1 MKNRA
6 TILVF
11 VQDYKLNPFIDAIV
25 QIRDLDARKWQN
37 VSYDKNTQRFALREL
52 KPGRYELRVR
62 GEKGW
67 TEDVRTLMLHVGNNS
82 IFSTLAPEGT
92 PYYIGVDREKV
103 YFQPDESKILLYAQG
118 KDLHQILPKLIE
130 KAGLKL
136 GDPLVPPRQKVQQ
149 DNATF
154 VISLPKSAT
163 ERKNALANLYNVI
176 KEQFPNVGLTGRL
189 AAPMFRGE
197 NAVEGLTNQLVVKF
211 ESSVTE
217 QMAEQI
223 ANRYKFIVVRR
234 VNYLGNAYLWESGDI
249 PSYGLLKVARELI
262 NNFPVL
268 YAEPNVLIQ
277 LEQDVYN
284 PNDYLY
290 AEQQHLQVIHA
301 DDAWDTLDNI
311 NVNLRAGSPNVTI
324 AVFDGDGVSPN
335 HPDLTGNLTD
345 GTAKMVANFD
355 FVNWANQTVANLGGD
370 HGTQCCSSAAGRFDN
385 GVGSTGLAGNCH
397 LIGARR
403 GGSATIVD
411 IADGWIWAA
420 GFPVREQLPP
430 GTLNPNFPAQ
440 LATGADI
447 ISNSWGGGFAWSN
460 TLKDAIDFVTVYGRG
475 GKGCIVCFSVGNLG
489 YTQFSNIRRFASY
502 ERTIAVGA
510 SINANPTNPCNSI
523 QADPNGNF
531 NNLPAVVDTRA
542 YYNPFGPEMDIVAPS
557 HTCYDPALPGGQIRD
572 AVMAAVRV
580 NQGDWPA
587 NAVAQTIL
595 TAAAAAGNTIIQ
607 VANSVGFNVGEFAL
621 FGGPGAAPN
630 ETKRITAVA
639 VGQITVL
646 SLDNAYPV
654 GTPVVTG
661 PNDYAMNPSVG
672 FGGTS
677 HSCPTVAGAAALIL
691 SAQPQL
697 TWVQVREILHT
708 TARRIDIGQV
718 NAIGQWVDNDG
729 DGINEFSQWY
739 GYGCLDVNAAVVA
752 AQNLGPVADV
762 VVRDNLTDNGT
773 VPSGGWHADSPDIWV
788 RRANDP
794 VPLLA
799 YNANPPHE
807 NPVRGQDNYV
817 YMRVKNVG
825 GAATNEVYLRT
836 LITHY
841 PGFEFRYPQEWQ
853 PSNRPGD
860 PVPTPLVPGTYLIG
874 EERIDDLAPNSD
886 IIVKMTW
893 NSNLIPP
900 ANVVVGGVNVAWHPC
915 LLAEVSPHDGPAPAG
930 ATFDVKRDNNLA
942 HKNIT
947 IEDPGDTGN
956 DLAVGVA
963 AGTSDAVG
971 VDAIVIDRSLLPA
984 DYKVFVRIA
993 DQRHMRNWVTL
1004 LKAGKLAA
1012 SEPLPGSI
1020 YEKIEEATERPD
1032 KPTTKGSCTITLLD
1046 PTRIGIDCCDGNAIV
1061 INAPA
1066 RTKIEMVF
1074 RASAG
1079 RLGCPNLTLG
1089 TYQGQQVIFF
1099 EGGTQALELPLRLA
1113 SGEFIPVVLGLARP
1127 HGKRARG
1134 TLKATQRRGD
1144 GELSPGYSIEG

>member
-1 MKNRA
+1 MKNTA
-6 TILVF
+6 TIFVF
-11 VQDYKLNPFIDAIV
+11 VQDYKLNPYVEANV
-25 QIRDLDARKWQN
+25 QIRDLDAKKWQT
-37 VSYDKNTQRFALREL
+37 VSYDKNTQRFALRDL

-67 TEDVRTLMLHVGNNS
+67 TEDVRNVTLHVGNNS
-82 IFSTLAPEGT
+82 IFSTLAPEGS
-92 PYYIGVDREKV
+92 PYYTGADGEKV
-103 YFQPDESKILLYAQG
+103 YFRPDESKILLYAQG
-118 KDLHQILPKLIE
+118 KDLHRILPTLIE

-136 GDPLVPPRQKVQQ
+136 GDPLVPPRQKVQP

-163 ERKNALANLYNVI
+163 QRKKALANLHSAVE
-176 KEQFPNVGLTGRL
+176 EQLPSTGLTGRL

-197 NAVEGLTNQLVVKF
+197 NVVEGLTNQLVVKF

-217 QMAEQI
+217 QMAQQI
-223 ANRYKFIVVRR
+223 AKRYKFTVVRR
-234 VNYLGNAYLWESGDI
+234 VDYLGNAYLWESGGI
-249 PSYGLLKVARELI
+249 PNYELLKVAQELMR
-262 NNFPVL
+262 NFPVL
-268 YAEPNVLIQ
+268 YAEPNVLLQ

-290 AEQQHLQVIHA
+290 PEQQHLQVINA
-301 DDAWDTLDNI
+301 DDAWDTLDDI

-324 AVFDGDGVSPN
+324 AVFDGEGVSPN

-355 FVNWANQTVANLGGD
+355 FVNWANQTVANLAGD
-370 HGTQCCSSAAGRFDN
+370 HGTQCCSSATGRFDN
-385 GVGSTGLAGNCH
+385 GVGSVGLAGNCH

-420 GFPVREQLPP
+420 GFPT
-430 GTLNPNFPAQ
+430 GSTNPNFPAQ

-447 ISNSWGGGFAWSN
+447 ISNSWGSGFAWNN

-489 YTQFSNIRRFASY
+489 YVQFSNIRRFASY

-510 SINANPTNPCNSI
+510 SINANPTNPCNSVH
-523 QADPNGNF
+523 ADPNGNL

-542 YYNPFGPEMDIVAPS
+542 YYNPYGPEMDIVAPS
-557 HTCYDPALPGGQIRD
+557 HTCYDPALPGAQVRD
-572 AVMAAVRV
+572 PVMAAVRV
-580 NQGDWPA
+580 DQGDWPG
-587 NAVAQTIL
+587 NATAQTML
-595 TAAAAAGNTIIQ
+595 TAAAVAGSTVIQ
-607 VANSVGFNVGEFAL
+607 VANSAGFNVGEFAL
-621 FGGPGAAPN
+621 FGGPGATPN

-639 VGQITVL
+639 LGQITVL
-646 SLDNAYPV
+646 ALDNAYPV
-654 GTPVVTG
+654 GTLIVTG

-677 HSCPTVAGAAALIL
+677 HSCPTVAGAAALVL
-691 SAQPQL
+691 SVRPEL
-697 TWVQVREILHT
+697 TWVQVREILRT
-708 TARRIDIGQV
+708 TATRIDIGQA
-718 NAIGQWVDNDG
+718 NAIGRWVDNDG

-739 GYGCLDVNAAVVA
+739 GYGRLDVDAAVIA
-752 AQNLGPVADV
+752 AQNLGAVADV

-794 VPLLA
+794 IPVLA
-799 YNANPPHE
+799 YNTNPPHE

-853 PSNRPGD
+853 PSIRPGD
-860 PVPTPLVPGTYLIG
+860 PLPTPLVPGTYLIG
-874 EERIDDLAPNSD
+874 EERIDNLAPNND

-900 ANVVVGGVNVAWHPC
+900 ANVVVGGVNVTWHPC
-915 LLAEVSPHDGPAPAG
+915 LLAEVSPHDGPAPSG

-942 HKNIT
+942 QKNIT
-947 IEDPGDTGN
+947 IEDPGDTG
-956 DLAVGVA
+956 DDYAVGVV
-963 AGTSDAVG
+963 AGTTDAVG
-971 VDAIVIDRSLLPA
+971 VDAVIIDRSLLPA
-984 DYKVFVRIA
+984 DYRVFIRIA
-993 DQRHMRNWVTL
+993 DQRHMSNWVKL
-1004 LKAGKLAA
+1004 LKAGKITA
-1012 SEPLPGSI
+1012 SELLPGST
-1020 YEKIEEATERPD
+1020 YEKPEEAPEWPERP
-1032 KPTTKGSCTITLLD
+1032 TRKGGCAITLLD
-1046 PTRIGIDCCDGNAIV
+1046 PARIGVDCCDGNALV
-1061 INAPA
+1061 IYAPA
-1066 RTKIEMVF
+1066 RTKIEMLCRNGAVGL
-1074 RASAG
+1074 G
-1079 RLGCPNLTLG
+1079 RPKLTLG
-1089 TYQGQQVIFF
+1089 TYQGQEVIFF
-1099 EGGTQALELPLRLA
+1099 EGGSHAIELPLRLA
-1113 SGEFIPVVLGLARP
+1113 SGEFVPIVLGLARP
-1127 HGKRARG
+1127 HGKRASG

-1144 GELSPGYSIEG
+1144 GELSPGYNIEG